1 MQQYTNY
8 FFFCSVSGSRNPTE
22 MATATHSRKLIK
34 LGRQYGN
41 FVSSSCR
48 NGSEIYNILYMYF
61 IHILQVHIYYIRPYK
76 LNNRFLVPARALL

>member
-48 NGSEIYNILYMYF
+48 NGSETYTHHMIF
-61 IHILQVHIYYIRPYK
+61 
-76 LNNRFLVPARALL
+76 